1 MKREEATLG
10 GRRESQQRGN
20 SRIVHLLSALAS
32 TRWGR
37 ERAAWWRTGNA
48 KMLLLGMSL
57 AGMPLAACACGHNG
71 EHCPAMVSVPEKQ
84 TYEPGDTVPQPVVD
98 RTGADSFFTCTAI
111 PDSVFALMRGRS
123 YKANCT
129 VPRKSLRYLRCLHR
143 DKDGNIL
150 VGEMVVNRSVAA
162 DVLGIFRQ
170 LYEAAYPIER
180 MRLIDYW
187 DADDERAMRMNNS
200 SCFNFRFISHTTK
213 VSKHGKGMAID
224 INTLYNP
231 YHKTLP
237 GGKVVTEPATGKPYL
252 DRSASFPYKIVKG
265 DLCYRLFKA
274 KGFRWGGEWANRKD
288 YQHFEK

>member
-1 MKREEATLG
+1 MKREK
-10 GRRESQQRGN
+10 RRVKNAIVLHKIALLLLLACLPMAACSCDNCGDRQQRD
-20 SRIVHLLSALAS
+20 
-32 TRWGR
+32 
-37 ERAAWWRTGNA
+37 AA
-48 KMLLLGMSL
+48 
-57 AGMPLAACACGHNG
+57 
-71 EHCPAMVSVPEKQ
+71 PAPKQ
-84 TYEPGDTVPQPVVD
+84 AYEPGDTVPLQVVN
-98 RTGADSFFTCTAI
+98 RVGADRFFTCTAI
-111 PDSVFALMRGRS
+111 PDTVFALMRGRS

-129 VPRKSLRYLRCLHR
+129 VPRASLRYLRCLHR
-143 DKDGNIL
+143 DKDGRIL

-187 DADDERAMRMNNS
+187 EADDERAMRDNNS
-200 SCFNFRFISHTTK
+200 SSFNFRFISHTTT

-231 YHKTLP
+231 YHKKLADGTE
-237 GGKVVTEPATGKPYL
+237 VIEPATGKPYL

-274 KGFRWGGEWANRKD
+274 KGFKWGGDWTNRKD